1 MRCAVL
7 QVSSQTELDD
17 PSRVEMWQQ
26 GDLSMNEE
34 ANLELRFGLRHH
46 IAVVSALAE
55 WWHVVSGIDG
65 VDGVER
71 AEYCVALKKACF
83 RVGVA
88 CPSPG

>member
-1 MRCAVL
+1 MCRLAGL
-7 QVSSQTELDD
+7 IADRH

-83 RVGVA
+83 RRVA